1 MNKFIIVEGLD
12 VNRITEDVISDI
24 LIGLRRTIQ
33 SELKLRVVTIQ
44 LSGVVELGFS
54 ICNKHSFHLKN
65 TSAIFQ
71 SYAQL
76 WSSLCHHKARG
87 RSYDF
92 I

>member
-1 MNKFIIVEGLD
+1 MSKFIIVEGHD
-12 VNRITEDVISDI
+12 VNKCIVDAANNI
-24 LIGLRRTIQ
+24 LTSLDRAIQ
-33 SELKLRVVTIQ
+33 SELKLRVVTIK
-44 LSGVVELGFS
+44 LSDVVELGFS

-65 TSAIFQ
+65 TSDVFQ

-87 RSYDF
+87 RSYEF